1 MKHHSNEF
9 GCKCLQYILAMITTI
24 WLMVH
29 IDGAANLSNE
39 KGSHLKPSREVLR
52 YQISRK
58 QVLSFLNL
66 VLRWQTSWNKF

>member
-1 MKHHSNEF
+1 
-9 GCKCLQYILAMITTI
+9 
-24 WLMVH
+24 MVH

-66 VLRWQTSWNKF
+66 VLR